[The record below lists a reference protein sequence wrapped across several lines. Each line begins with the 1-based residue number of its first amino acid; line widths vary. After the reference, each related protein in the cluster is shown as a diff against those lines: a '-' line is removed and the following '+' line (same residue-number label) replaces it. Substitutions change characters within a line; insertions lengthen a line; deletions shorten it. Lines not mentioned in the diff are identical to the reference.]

1 MVSTFDTMLTPRS
14 PATVRH
20 ALLTLSGVLL
30 LSGVVWQAEPPRQA
44 SDAASDR
51 PPAADTAAIERRA
64 GGIVGSKHD
73 FTQGGAAARDLCLPC
88 HTPHI
93 TASEAPLLTQRAS
106 GRMRP
111 RGYGAMGIEL
121 DAASLLCLS
130 CHDGVVATDVFTG
143 PHAMS
148 WAERSGGGAAPGAN
162 RLTSHPIGIEYPSGA
177 PRYASATT
185 VSAAGLKLPNGR
197 IQCTTCHDPHNTHN
211 HAGMLTISNAR
222 SRLCLTC
229 HRL

>member
-1 MVSTFDTMLTPRS
+1 MVSTLNTIPTPRS
-14 PATVRH
+14 PAAVRH
-20 ALLTLSGVLL
+20 ALLLLSATLL
-30 LSGVVWQAEPPRQA
+30 LSGVIWQAEPPREA
-44 SDAASDR
+44 PAA
-51 PPAADTAAIERRA
+51 PPTAVADTAAIERRA

-73 FTQGGAAARDLCLPC
+73 FTQGGAAVRDLCLPC

-130 CHDGVVATDVFTG
+130 CHDGVIATDVFTG

-148 WAERSGGGAAPGAN
+148 WAERSGGGAAPGAS
-162 RLTSHPIGIEYPSGA
+162 RLTSHPVGIEYPSGA

-185 VSAAGLKLPNGR
+185 VNAAGLKLPNGR